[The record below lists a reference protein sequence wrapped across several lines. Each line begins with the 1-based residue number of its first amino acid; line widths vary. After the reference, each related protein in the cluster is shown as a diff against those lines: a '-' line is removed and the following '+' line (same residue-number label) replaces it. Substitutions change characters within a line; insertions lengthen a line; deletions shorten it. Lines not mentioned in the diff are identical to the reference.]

1 MEMLHPNNM
10 TGADEVMEE
19 QSETGPAP
27 RATKRV
33 GFAVILTDTKMV
45 TSRRLAISVVRKRYG
60 VNQQQRDV
68 RSARS
73 IKSNASSLRHQGKK
87 GVDNQLGL
95 YTKLI
100 FVWAN

>member
-45 TSRRLAISVVRKRYG
+45 TSRRLAIYVVRRRSD
-60 VNQQQRDV
+60 VSQQQRDV
-68 RSARS
+68 CGVKSIRS
-73 IKSNASSLRHQGKK
+73 IASSRR
-87 GVDNQLGL
+87 
-95 YTKLI
+95 
-100 FVWAN
+100 